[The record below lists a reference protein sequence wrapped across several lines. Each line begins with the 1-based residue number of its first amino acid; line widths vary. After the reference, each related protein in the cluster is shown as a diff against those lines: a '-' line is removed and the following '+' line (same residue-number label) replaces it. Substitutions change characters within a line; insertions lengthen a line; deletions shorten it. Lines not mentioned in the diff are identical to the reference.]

1 MKQIFF
7 ASLLALI
14 FSFSVFAQTENNS
27 LCAKTPGTAGVVEAG
42 TPMKFV
48 ATVSGKID
56 GLTLGY
62 EWKVSNGTIISGQ
75 GTCSIT
81 VDTTGLA
88 GGTNITAEVTITG
101 LPACCPNIASETG
114 SIAERKISAR
124 AQDEFGRLSND
135 DVRAR
140 MDGLFVALGNY
151 PGAQGYIINYG
162 TDREIER
169 REKLMKDHIR
179 LRRYDASRVTIIRGG
194 ANPRG
199 ESGDWSVIWIVPP
212 GAELPRP
219 DENE

>member
-1 MKQIFF
+1 MKQIIF
-7 ASLLALI
+7 ASILALI
-14 FSFSVFAQTENNS
+14 FGFSISAQTENNS

-62 EWKVSNGTIISGQ
+62 EWKVSAGTISSGQ

-101 LPACCPNIASETG
+101 LSPCCPNTASEIG
-114 SIAERKISAR
+114 SIAPRREWHNF
-124 AQDEFGRLSND
+124 DEFGKLSND
-135 DVRAR
+135 DVKAR
-140 MDGLFVALGNY
+140 IQNLYIELGND
-151 PGAQGYIINYG
+151 PNAQGYIIIYG
-162 TDREIER
+162 TEKEIAARERQVQEA
-169 REKLMKDHIR
+169 IR
-179 LRRYDASRVTIIRGG
+179 FLSLDSKRLTIIRRG

-199 ESGDWSVIWIVPP
+199 TGVWSVVWIVPP
-212 GAELPRP
+212 GAELPIP
-219 DENE
+219 DDNK